1 MTDIKSLTT
10 SLFQSESTLAKIV
23 FKRSDLKIIAVN
35 STAERLYC
43 YSAESLVNKSILILS
58 DEVEATLKVIDDL
71 NISVSSPIQRHR
83 HKRADGT
90 VFYANIGYDYCT
102 YNGEGV
108 VCKYV
113 QDATNSVMTER
124 ELIESQEKFRAVANY
139 TYDWESWLNE
149 QGDLVWVNP
158 AVERLTGYTVE
169 DCLTMPNYPLAMV
182 HPDDHSIVHGIL
194 DTATD
199 GNAGNDIEFRV
210 KTKQGTLKWFAAS
223 WQSLKDQRGTKSGFR
238 MSIRDIEDRKRM
250 EDALRHHSIQLE
262 ELANRRA
269 QTILDLEQKK
279 SHMQKLAALGEMAAS
294 IAHEVNNPIAGMKN
308 AIRLVLDTP
317 NISNSSHELLTC
329 VDREI
334 DRIASLMRQINRLC
348 RPTISQPTP
357 LYLPQLIQE
366 IIQSVESQCNSK
378 QIVTNVSGFERIKEV
393 WTCEPELRQILH
405 NLILNAYE
413 ASEENQLVEIG
424 NASSNE
430 SELAIRIRDHGSGI
444 DVSAESHIFEPFFTT
459 KRDSRRPGTGLG
471 LAISR
476 SLAMALGGKLEL
488 ENPGQPGASF
498 LLRLP
503 LVHRT
508 QIDSANMKER
518 IQ

>member
-1 MTDIKSLTT
+1 
-10 SLFQSESTLAKIV
+10 
-23 FKRSDLKIIAVN
+23 
-35 STAERLYC
+35 
-43 YSAESLVNKSILILS
+43 
-58 DEVEATLKVIDDL
+58 
-71 NISVSSPIQRHR
+71 
-83 HKRADGT
+83 
-90 VFYANIGYDYCT
+90 
-102 YNGEGV
+102 
-108 VCKYV
+108 
-113 QDATNSVMTER
+113 
-124 ELIESQEKFRAVANY
+124 
-139 TYDWESWLNE
+139 
-149 QGDLVWVNP
+149 
-158 AVERLTGYTVE
+158 
-169 DCLTMPNYPLAMV
+169 
-182 HPDDHSIVHGIL
+182 
-194 DTATD
+194 
-199 GNAGNDIEFRV
+199 
-210 KTKQGTLKWFAAS
+210 
-223 WQSLKDQRGTKSGFR
+223 
-238 MSIRDIEDRKRM
+238 
-250 EDALRHHSIQLE
+250 
-262 ELANRRA
+262 
-269 QTILDLEQKK
+269 
-279 SHMQKLAALGEMAAS
+279 MQKLAALGEMAAS